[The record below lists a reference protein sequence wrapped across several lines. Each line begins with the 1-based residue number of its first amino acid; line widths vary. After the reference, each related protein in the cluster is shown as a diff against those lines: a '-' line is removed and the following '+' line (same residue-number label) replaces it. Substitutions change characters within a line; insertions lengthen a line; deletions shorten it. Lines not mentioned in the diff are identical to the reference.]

1 MEKFKYLTHNGVCLT
16 SCKYFNNKRVG
27 SILCDQCNYYHERN
41 IEEGYVTCK
50 YKDCCHKVS
59 SNNTFMKTF
68 KEKLKS
74 IYHII
79 KDKEYAVYTVTV
91 ANGERVSSACLIS
104 DNASKVFIQSIIK
117 FTSDYFKN
125 KK

>member
-41 IEEGYVTCK
+41 IKEEYISCRYNDYTHEE
-50 YKDCCHKVS
+50 Y
-59 SNNTFMKTF
+59 SNNTFIKIF
-68 KEKLKS
+68 KEKLKA

-91 ANGERVSSACLIS
+91 TNGERVSSACLIS
-104 DNASKVFIQSIIK
+104 DNASNVFIQSIIK